1 MQKGVPLLVKRLK
14 KEFQEENEAFYSEN
28 DYREAERKFIK
39 LCLRKNSS
47 MCLQGL
53 IH

>member
-1 MQKGVPLLVKRLK
+1 MKKGVQLLVKRLK
-14 KEFQEENEAFYSEN
+14 KEFQEENEAFYSED
-28 DYREAERKFIK
+28 DYREAERKFVK
-39 LCLRKNSS
+39 LCLKKSSS